1 MKFIMSLK
9 RSSLFGIIALYFKST
24 CTVHSQCC
32 SFVTLMLKL
41 KFNIGIYRDR
51 IVSLFRAVV
60 EIGNY
65 EGLFFFISLDSVSS
79 FIYY

>member
-9 RSSLFGIIALYFKST
+9 RSSLFGIITLYFKNT
-24 CTVHSQCC
+24 CTVHSQFC

-51 IVSLFRAVV
+51 IVSLFRLVV

-65 EGLFFFISLDSVSS
+65 EGLFFLSV
-79 FIYY
+79 